1 MFFISKKIIRKNII
15 MNYLFKKHSEKLVGY
30 LFILPALLIVGLFGI
45 FPVFF
50 AMYMSVHK
58 WKVFKG
64 RFLGLENYDR
74 ILGSISAFWLY
85 VLGLLLLIFSYWIWS
100 EFKDRFKNKFYILI
114 SALVVL
120 IIGIY
125 LININWGIMLREGD
139 EDYLKALIYTLYYS
153 FFTIT
158 SQVFLGLI
166 IAFALYQKLA
176 GKQFFQMILLFPYI
190 TPAVMGAAVFFL
202 IFGKADNSI
211 LNQMIGIFGFEPQM
225 WLFDKRPITEIIF
238 GVKIEGIL
246 AGPSLALVSA
256 IIYGN
261 WAYTGYYAIILLA
274 GLSIIPSD
282 LYEAAKVEG
291 ASRWQTFINI
301 TVPLLMPI
309 IFFLMIT
316 GFINTFQAFNSIF
329 VMQTSSA
336 GDTMD
341 VVTIEIF
348 DHFWGRVK
356 WGYAAAEG
364 IVLFVLLNVLAIS
377 QYVIFRKRINYD

>member
-1 MFFISKKIIRKNII
+1 MNNFFR
-15 MNYLFKKHSEKLVGY
+15 KHSEKLVGY
-30 LFILPALLIVGLFGI
+30 SFITPAVLIISLFGV

-50 AMYMSVHK
+50 GMYMSLHK

-64 RFLGLENYDR
+64 RFLGLENYER
-74 ILGSISAFWLY
+74 ILGSIPAFFIFI
-85 VLGLLLLIFSYWIWS
+85 LGLLSLILSFWIWS
-100 EFKDRFKNKFYILI
+100 EYKDKLKQKIYVIISSLI
-114 SALVVL
+114 IL
-120 IIGIY
+120 IIGLY
-125 LININWGIMLREGD
+125 LINASWGVMVVKGD
-139 EDYLKALIYTLYYS
+139 DDYLYSLIYTLYYS
-153 FFTIT
+153 LFTI
-158 SQVFLGLI
+158 VFEVGLGLV

-202 IFGKADNSI
+202 IFGKAETSF
-211 LNQMIGIFGFEPQM
+211 LNQFVGLFGIEPQL
-225 WLFDKRPITEIIF
+225 WLFDKRPITEVLF
-238 GVKIEGIL
+238 GLKIDGL
-246 AGPSLALVSA
+246 FAGPSLALTSS
-256 IIYGN
+256 IFYGI
-261 WAYTGYYAIILLA
+261 WSYTGYYAIILLA

-282 LYEAAKVEG
+282 LYEAARVEG
-291 ASRWQTFINI
+291 ASRWQTFIKI

-309 IFFLMIT
+309 IFFLMLT

-356 WGYAAAEG
+356 YGYAAAEG
-364 IVLFVLLNVLAIS
+364 VILFILLNVLAIS

>member
-1 MFFISKKIIRKNII
+1 MSNFFR
-15 MNYLFKKHSEKLVGY
+15 KHSEKLVGY
-30 LFILPALLIVGLFGI
+30 SFITPAVLIISLFGV

-50 AMYMSVHK
+50 GMYMSLHK

-64 RFLGLENYDR
+64 RFLGLENYER
-74 ILGSISAFWLY
+74 ILGSIPAFFIFI
-85 VLGLLLLIFSYWIWS
+85 LGLLSLILSFWIWS
-100 EFKDRFKNKFYILI
+100 EYKDKLKQKIYVVISSLI
-114 SALVVL
+114 IL
-120 IIGIY
+120 IIGLY
-125 LININWGIMLREGD
+125 LINASWGVMVVKGD
-139 EDYLKALIYTLYYS
+139 DDYLYSLIYTLYYS
-153 FFTIT
+153 LFTI
-158 SQVFLGLI
+158 VFEVGLGLV

-202 IFGKADNSI
+202 IFGKAETSF
-211 LNQMIGIFGFEPQM
+211 LNQFVGLFGIEPQL
-225 WLFDKRPITEIIF
+225 WLFDKRPITEVLF
-238 GVKIEGIL
+238 GLKIDGL
-246 AGPSLALVSA
+246 FAGPSLALTSS
-256 IIYGN
+256 IFYGI
-261 WAYTGYYAIILLA
+261 WSYTGYYAIILLA

-282 LYEAAKVEG
+282 LYEAARVEG
-291 ASRWQTFINI
+291 ASRWQTFIKI

-309 IFFLMIT
+309 IFFLMLT

-356 WGYAAAEG
+356 YGYAAAEG
-364 IVLFVLLNVLAIS
+364 VILFILLNVLAIS

>member
-1 MFFISKKIIRKNII
+1 MSNFFR
-15 MNYLFKKHSEKLVGY
+15 KHSEKVVGY
-30 LFILPALLIVGLFGI
+30 SFITPAVIIISLFGV

-50 AMYMSVHK
+50 GMYMSLHK

-64 RFLGLENYDR
+64 RFLGFENYER
-74 ILGSISAFWLY
+74 ILGSIPAFF
-85 VLGLLLLIFSYWIWS
+85 VFILGLLILIFSYWIWS
-100 EFKDRFKNKFYILI
+100 EFKDKFKQKIYVVFSSLI
-114 SALVVL
+114 IL
-120 IIGIY
+120 IIGLY
-125 LININWGIMLREGD
+125 LINMSWGIMVTKGD
-139 EDYLKALIYTLYYS
+139 DNYLYSLIYTLYYS
-153 FFTIT
+153 FFTIIFE
-158 SQVFLGLI
+158 VGLGLV

-202 IFGKADNSI
+202 IFGKAETSF
-211 LNQMIGIFGFEPQM
+211 LNQFIGLFGIEPQL
-225 WLFDKRPITEIIF
+225 WLFDKRPITEVLF
-238 GVKIEGIL
+238 GIKIDGL
-246 AGPSLALVSA
+246 FAGPSLALTSS
-256 IIYGN
+256 IFYGI
-261 WAYTGYYAIILLA
+261 WSYTGYYAIILLA

-282 LYEAAKVEG
+282 LYEAARVEG
-291 ASRWQTFINI
+291 ASRWQTFIKI

-309 IFFLMIT
+309 IFFLMLT

-356 WGYAAAEG
+356 YGYAAAEG
-364 IVLFVLLNVLAIS
+364 VILFILLNVLAIS

>member
-1 MFFISKKIIRKNII
+1 M
-15 MNYLFKKHSEKLVGY
+15 MNFYKKHSEKLIGY
-30 LFILPALLIVGLFGI
+30 TFITPAVLIISLFGV

-50 AMYMSVHK
+50 GMYMSVHK

-64 RFLGLENYDR
+64 RFLGFENYER
-74 ILGSISAFWLY
+74 ILGSISAFWFF
-85 VLGLLLLIFSYWIWS
+85 VIGLLFLILSYWVWS
-100 EFKDRFKNKFYILI
+100 EFKDKFKNKLYVLMSSVLI
-114 SALVVL
+114 L

-125 LININWGIMLREGD
+125 LININWGIMISEGD
-139 EDYLKALIYTLYYS
+139 DDYLYSLIYTLYYS
-153 FFTIT
+153 LFTIIFE
-158 SQVFLGLI
+158 VGLGLV

-202 IFGKADNSI
+202 IFGKAETSF
-211 LNQMIGIFGFEPQM
+211 LNQFVGLFGIEPQL
-225 WLFDKRPITEIIF
+225 WLFDKRPITEVLF
-238 GVKIEGIL
+238 GVKIDGL
-246 AGPSLALVSA
+246 FAGPSLALTSS
-256 IIYGN
+256 IFYGI
-261 WAYTGYYAIILLA
+261 WSYTGYYAIILLA

-291 ASRWQTFINI
+291 ASRWQTFVKI
-301 TVPLLMPI
+301 TIPLLMPI
-309 IFFLMIT
+309 IFFLMLT

-356 WGYAAAEG
+356 YGYAAAEG
-364 IVLFVLLNVLAIS
+364 VILFILLNVLAIS

>member
-1 MFFISKKIIRKNII
+1 MMNFYRKN
-15 MNYLFKKHSEKLVGY
+15 SEKLIGY
-30 LFILPALLIVGLFGI
+30 TFIIPSVLIISLFGV

-50 AMYMSVHK
+50 GMYMSVHK

-64 RFLGLENYDR
+64 RFLGFENYER
-74 ILGSISAFWLY
+74 ILGSLSAFWFF
-85 VLGLLLLIFSYWIWS
+85 VIGLLFLILSYWVWS
-100 EFKDRFKNKFYILI
+100 EFKDKFKNKLYVLI
-114 SALVVL
+114 SSVLIL

-125 LININWGIMLREGD
+125 LINTNWGIMISEGD
-139 EDYLKALIYTLYYS
+139 DDYLYSLILTLYYS
-153 FFTIT
+153 FFTIIFE
-158 SQVFLGLI
+158 VGLALV

-202 IFGKADNSI
+202 IFGKAETSF
-211 LNQMIGIFGFEPQM
+211 LNQFVGLFGIEPQL
-225 WLFDKRPITEIIF
+225 WLFDKRPITEILF
-238 GVKIEGIL
+238 GVKIEGL
-246 AGPSLALVSA
+246 FAGPSLALTSS
-256 IIYGN
+256 IFYGI
-261 WAYTGYYAIILLA
+261 WSYTGYYAIILLA

-291 ASRWQTFINI
+291 ASRWQTFVKI
-301 TVPLLMPI
+301 TIPLLMPI
-309 IFFLMIT
+309 IFFLMLT

-356 WGYAAAEG
+356 YGYAAAEG
-364 IVLFVLLNVLAIS
+364 IILFILLNVLAIS

>member
-1 MFFISKKIIRKNII
+1 M
-15 MNYLFKKHSEKLVGY
+15 MNFYRKHSEKLIGY
-30 LFILPALLIVGLFGI
+30 TFITPSVLIISLFGV

-50 AMYMSVHK
+50 GMYMSVHK

-64 RFLGLENYDR
+64 RFLGFENYER
-74 ILGSISAFWLY
+74 ILGSLSAFWFF
-85 VLGLLLLIFSYWIWS
+85 VIGLLFLILSYWVWS
-100 EFKDRFKNKFYILI
+100 EFKDKFKNKLYVLI
-114 SALVVL
+114 SSVLIL

-125 LININWGIMLREGD
+125 LINSNWGIMISEGD
-139 EDYLKALIYTLYYS
+139 DDYLYSLIQTLYYS
-153 FFTIT
+153 LFTIIFE
-158 SQVFLGLI
+158 VGFALV

-202 IFGKADNSI
+202 IFGKAETSF
-211 LNQMIGIFGFEPQM
+211 LNQFVGLFGIEPQL
-225 WLFDKRPITEIIF
+225 WLFDKRPITEILF
-238 GVKIEGIL
+238 GVKIEGL
-246 AGPSLALVSA
+246 FAGPSLALTSS
-256 IIYGN
+256 IFYGI
-261 WAYTGYYAIILLA
+261 WSYTGYYAIILLA

-291 ASRWQTFINI
+291 ASRWQTFVKI
-301 TVPLLMPI
+301 TIPLLMPI
-309 IFFLMIT
+309 IFFLMLT

-356 WGYAAAEG
+356 YGYAAAEG
-364 IVLFVLLNVLAIS
+364 VILFILLNVLAIS

>member
-1 MFFISKKIIRKNII
+1 MNNFIQ
-15 MNYLFKKHSEKLVGY
+15 KHSDKINGY
-30 LFILPALLIVGLFGI
+30 LLITPAVLIISLFGV

-50 AMYMSVHK
+50 GMYMSVHK

-64 RFLGLENYDR
+64 RFLGLENYER
-74 ILGSISAFWLY
+74 ILGSISAFWFF
-85 VLGLLLLIFSYWIWS
+85 VLGLLLLILSFWIWS
-100 EFKDRFKNKFYILI
+100 EFKDRFKNKLLVLFSSFIIL
-114 SALVVL
+114 L
-120 IIGIY
+120 IGIF
-125 LININWGIMLREGD
+125 LVNINWNVMIAEGD
-139 EDYLKALIYTLYYS
+139 EDYLFSLIYTFYYS
-153 FFTIT
+153 FFTIIFE
-158 SQVFLGLI
+158 VGLGLV

-202 IFGKADNSI
+202 IFGKAETSF
-211 LNQMIGIFGFEPQM
+211 LNKFVGLFGMEPQL
-225 WLFDKRPITEIIF
+225 WLFDKRPITEVLF
-238 GVKIEGIL
+238 GVKINGFF
-246 AGPSLALVSA
+246 AGPSLALMSS
-256 IIYGN
+256 IFYGI
-261 WAYTGYYAIILLA
+261 WSYTGYYAIILLA

-291 ASRWQTFINI
+291 ATRWQTFIKI

-309 IFFLMIT
+309 IFFLMLT

-341 VVTIEIF
+341 VVTVEIF

-356 WGYAAAEG
+356 YGYAAAEG
-364 IVLFVLLNVLAIS
+364 VILFILLNVLAVS
-377 QYVIFRKRINYD
+377 QYVIFRKKLNYD